1 MKKVV
6 IVLLIAIL
14 IVGSMVM
21 FLYWRGEKKNPKP
34 TAVLNTQAN
43 YGNRGNIS
51 QTEKIKFLSKN
62 DDYLTGMIGIPI
74 SKDIKKFTNDDVIRF
89 SLNIAVKRY
98 SNLLTTRINR
108 EGNNDYIVPVSVV
121 NSIADEY
128 FGIKEVE
135 FDVDENEYYSKLNK
149 AFVLENIPE
158 ITLYYYPVYMEN
170 ISRDSLNTENTV
182 IVEEN
187 SVENDIISSNEVYID
202 NQSEEENEV
211 LENEN
216 STNEISIDEEE
227 SNYKMITVDSIFI
240 SDDNEV
246 DIIENARY
254 NGKYGEDAVD
264 SNVKFIFNNRGKLI
278 AYQYVIK

>member
-34 TAVLNTQAN
+34 TAIINKQTN

-62 DDYLTGMIGIPI
+62 DDYLTGMIGIPV
-74 SKDIKKFTNDDVIRF
+74 SDEIKKFTNDDIIRF

-98 SNLLTTRINR
+98 SNLLTTRSNR
-108 EGNNDYIVPVSVV
+108 EGKMIYIIPVSIV
-121 NSIADEY
+121 NSISEEY

-135 FDVDENEYYSKLNK
+135 FDDDENEYYSKLNK
-149 AFVLENIPE
+149 AFVLEDIPE
-158 ITLYYYPVYMEN
+158 ITLYYYPVYMEMITDDN
-170 ISRDSLNTENTV
+170 LNFADADNENYIENETDVITNSSNDSLEV
-182 IVEEN
+182 V
-187 SVENDIISSNEVYID
+187 NEMLD
-202 NQSEEENEV
+202 DSENEIIV
-211 LENEN
+211 DELEN
-216 STNEISIDEEE
+216 
-227 SNYKMITVDSIFI
+227 NYKMITVDSIFI
-240 SDDNEV
+240 SDDNDV
-246 DIIENARY
+246 DIIENAKY
-254 NGKYGEDAVD
+254 NGKYDEEAVD
-264 SNVKFIFNNRGKLI
+264 SHVKFIFDTRGKLV

>member
-1 MKKVV
+1 M
-6 IVLLIAIL
+6 
-14 IVGSMVM
+14 
-21 FLYWRGEKKNPKP
+21 
-34 TAVLNTQAN
+34 
-43 YGNRGNIS
+43 
-51 QTEKIKFLSKN
+51 
-62 DDYLTGMIGIPI
+62 
-74 SKDIKKFTNDDVIRF
+74 
-89 SLNIAVKRY
+89 
-98 SNLLTTRINR
+98 
-108 EGNNDYIVPVSVV
+108 
-121 NSIADEY
+121 
-128 FGIKEVE
+128 
-135 FDVDENEYYSKLNK
+135 NK

-170 ISRDSLNTENTV
+170 ISRDSLNTENTE

>member
-34 TAVLNTQAN
+34 TAIINTQAN

-62 DDYLTGMIGIPI
+62 DDYLTGMIGIPV
-74 SKDIKKFTNDDVIRF
+74 SNEIKKFTNDDIIRF

-98 SNLLTTRINR
+98 SNLLTTRSNS
-108 EGNNDYIVPVSVV
+108 EGKVIYIIPVSVV
-121 NSIADEY
+121 NSISEEY

-135 FDVDENEYYSKLNK
+135 FDVDKNEFYSKLNK
-149 AFVLENIPE
+149 AFVLEEIPK
-158 ITLYYYPVYMEN
+158 ITLYYYPVYMETLTDNN
-170 ISRDSLNTENTV
+170 INF
-182 IVEEN
+182 EN
-187 SVENDIISSNEVYID
+187 SESNIENETDVTTNSNNDNLEVSNEMFD
-202 NQSEEENEV
+202 
-211 LENEN
+211 ENEN
-216 STNEISIDEEE
+216 EIIVDEVKN
-227 SNYKMITVDSIFI
+227 NYKMITVDSIFI
-240 SDDNEV
+240 SDDNQV
-246 DIIENARY
+246 DVIENAKY
-254 NGKYGEDAVD
+254 NGKYDEDAVD
-264 SNVKFIFNNRGKLI
+264 SNVKFIFDNMGKLV